1 MADIPMFRPCT
12 LHVPM
17 ACSMLPGH
25 RSCNVI
31 SSFNGMLCSMLRST
45 SPSWQQSRKPVPP
58 TEVMSLGEGPGRL
71 LVWFDQA
78 GITFDRSAAAIKTDL
93 ETSYGVYAL
102 QDVSKGQVLCR

>member
-1 MADIPMFRPCT
+1 
-12 LHVPM
+12 
-17 ACSMLPGH
+17 MLGLQLFFLGAGP
-25 RSCNVI
+25 
-31 SSFNGMLCSMLRST
+31 
-45 SPSWQQSRKPVPP
+45 SPSYIL
-58 TEVMSLGEGPGRL
+58 EVMALEEGPGRL